1 MADRRPAAAAGSRG
15 AAAPKKYGDRRY
27 RGKHPREGAA
37 AAAASVPDDE
47 TYEEEWAD
55 EWAGEDWAE
64 DDDEESEIPP
74 SSAEFRRTRGDR
86 KKWRGGP
93 CPAPPPL
100 EARFQN
106 IYKQPRYYQKWV
118 RKVHMWKARA
128 RHYKPMAELA
138 LDLSDVITGEGAE
151 MIESLEWTRLYSQ
164 DGIDLVINSLAVFDE
179 QQILQVGDLM
189 EEYEEVE
196 RLPGELLAAY
206 VAHFKD
212 LEMRLKRAELPAQQG
227 QFRAFKL
234 LRSSCLSPEVR
245 RNLLLATGNE
255 YDFDRLVQAMSYD
268 GWHVRDSV
276 RRPLLNAGRLV
287 EIPTKEAAK
296 DEIDSHRAD
305 ILPEDEAEENEDED
319 DPDQAEV
326 NEACAEE
333 VDSIQVMQEVADALT
348 VTSDKLK
355 KLTLG
360 RGWTGSA
367 ARQAA
372 ADIVSTATE
381 RHCDAAGRH
390 VFFRK
395 HSWNIYGR
403 PIRRFKSTGGISEA
417 RVSPDV
423 FEDRLQV
430 THLSPDELQQ
440 RVAAF
445 KSRVAT
451 SDKGLDTLRERAH
464 FTKINLY
471 DVPLKIAP
479 NGHLLLRVDSWLKD
493 VGFPREPE
501 AWKFTPSDVI
511 IPEPQWIPEEARSSR
526 RTVQLTRQNLAINA
540 WTNLMQLIMNHLS
553 HIIGRSREQF
563 RQNMEMSNRMMGA
576 IAQMGH
582 EMGYLTPMA
591 DSVKAIAR
599 GAAQVPESVLP
610 PPPAPEDQAQNYS
623 QLCEKRDVCA
633 HPATR
638 RYYAK
643 GYWLICDQCGR
654 RWKSVNGKWI
664 VMVKRGAWKR
674 LLGIAK
680 KTTAACE
687 TLINVSQDA
696 DRRAAD
702 LRDAEWCCSDVAF
715 MDIPVPE
722 LPDHRYL
729 DNECQACGTDLIEG
743 CAGTARPTRLASRF
757 ELRASPSAD
766 IEDGWDLST
775 TRGAQRW
782 KDQILKDKPLYV
794 IVGFPCTLWCSYN
807 VNVNYV
813 DHPELL
819 ERLRARD
826 RRLIDLIKWTIK
838 YQVKHGRFFLFENP
852 PTSAIWKDLQFAPLL
867 PLGETVIG
875 HGCQYGKTGK
885 TGLPIRKAYRWF
897 SNSPPVLAALSRRCP
912 GLRPES
918 GGHLHDPIENS
929 KWTKASGEYTDEMAH
944 AMLYAIQQVAAQRNP
959 SRFADMPVAAT
970 EWEVAY
976 NHAGPIEVLFASPEK
991 DPTRWE
997 AVMQGVRQIVGGSAS
1012 RGGNKAMHYLSKS
1025 SALWRQ
1031 ISQLVPWDLTMIQLA
1046 KAAKQ
1051 RRFPINK
1058 EPWSHRGHCYVD
1070 EKGHYHIE
1078 AEDLVDVAFPT
1089 LALSPP
1095 ADLAVFSFGYA
1106 KQESLPQE
1114 PDTSQIEKRMP
1125 LPPDPNDPMLP
1136 NNSLPPDED
1145 DDLQDVPIARMP
1157 DASGGMAGIRFVGVT
1172 KEQCPREVRQ
1182 LVARMHCNLG
1192 HPVPSEFFQFLAQRG
1207 ASQATLL
1214 CARALRCPACLRR
1227 KRPQRQRES
1236 QIPRVGLFNDLVKGD
1251 LFYVMTHDG
1260 DVWEKFQTCW
1270 LTPFGIMQILVVDR
1284 DGAFEAVF
1292 MDNCHTLG
1300 IDVRY
1305 VPPGAHW
1312 QLGLAES
1319 GNYAWRRV
1327 FEKVIDVILPTMPEH
1342 VDLAIISTSHAVNQ
1356 SVRRAGRAAYA
1367 AAFGRVPTLPTE
1379 LLADTTSAEFW
1390 HNCTQDEMLAYGERC
1405 RIEALKA
1412 IADLEADEAL
1422 RTSILRQPVNRKE
1435 YDFLSGQRAAAWGE
1449 HGRKRRGKTPVAG
1462 YRPGIFCFWDSG
1474 TNGYGEGES
1483 AWLRIGHRTVQVA
1496 REHIRPAVGFEGW
1509 TPSEEDLKELKTA
1522 EQDLAKA
1529 RAVPGV
1535 EPRVEP
1541 KAKLQSPLRPFRGRH
1556 RLSLDQSEHESALRR
1571 KLPHIPGSPSP
1582 AAFVSNE
1589 SDEMEFITPDGW
1601 DGVEEPVLLRTRVF
1615 SSLAEVQEAYEAHL
1629 LPIENFENDPIDDS
1643 EPDDDWTNCL
1653 CMTYHELS
1661 DLRDGEMDVDCAT
1674 AQVGDTTDSNNLSR
1688 REQRQLDREIPWREI
1703 AEYPEDQFMEYECQN
1718 WDTWKS
1724 VRACSQEEAEQVRRD
1739 PHLRKRCIRSRVCYR
1754 DKNLG
1759 FPPLKAKARPV
1770 LLGFS
1775 DPDLEKL
1782 PRNAPVLTDAGK
1794 KLICQI
1800 AVSNDWRVGTGDAES
1815 AFLQGG
1821 AQSEREEAIYMIPPK
1836 DPIVQAAGVFTA
1848 PLYEVVGNLYG
1859 QSTAPYLWY
1868 KHVVTTFLALGS
1880 KLHSLDS
1887 ALFLF
1892 DFTPIEKAIKWRGW
1906 QWDNFVFLGEEYQR
1920 LRQGPYSGSLFVHQA
1935 AYTKAIAVTK
1945 VGVMSSTRSSSKL
1958 TRSEREDL
1966 ESAVGSLQ
1974 WLSGHTR
1981 PDLSAAVSLVQRTDP
1996 ELNDLRMAM
2005 KHVEYAHRTA
2015 QTGILIVRV
2024 DLSRACFVSFAD
2036 SSWANAPGLK
2046 TQIGTLIFLAD
2057 EVILTGPTSCTLL
2070 FHKSKRTPR
2079 VVRSTLAGEAIA
2091 QDLGVDYAS
2100 YLSKFLSEM
2109 LTGRP
2114 AGRHPPIFEV
2124 ITVTDCKSLC
2134 DALHQLTPS
2143 LSEKRTVID
2152 VISIRD
2158 EVKVKNVRWIPTTHM
2173 IADGMTKF
2181 LADPVLSLV
2190 ESIACEELTGRET
2203 AALPLRT
2210 ARANRV
2216 GRQGRQGHRR
2226 VVEMAP
2232 TAAEQRQPGRFAGW
2246 PPLAGPLRER
2256 TNSRVYVPLLLAAA
2270 GLLDQQ
2276 EAAGWSA
2283 HPLTHDWW
2291 QPTVEAL
2298 QQADAV
2304 PAETFA
2310 QGLEFAGASPGAIY
2324 AVIAAGG
2331 GARPGH
2337 VHLPPVARAL
2347 ADSAG
2352 YIDNLAQEQLL
2363 ERFTRFEA
2371 GDWAQLLTEAQPGPP
2386 RRPPERD
2393 ANGQSRAPEA
2403 RRGRAPDE
2411 NEELRSRC
2419 GRARELI
2426 RLGEV
2431 SAARQ
2436 ALTASAVAPGT
2447 QATLDELRDPARRLQ
2462 QPREQLSERAARAPP
2477 QGLAS
2482 LEPDRLLTN
2491 VRRSRR
2497 GAAPGP
2503 SGMTGEHL
2511 QTLLDDE
2518 HCCDLLHHAATLLA
2532 RAQIPGPVAEALRL
2546 GRLTALRKSNG
2557 RVRGIVTGD
2566 VFRRLVARTLAQQVG
2581 EEVEQATAPFQF
2593 ALSTRAGTECVAHL
2607 VQTLTQGDPAATVVS
2622 IDGIVWNR
2630 GGQEPLGIR
2639 ELGSAADRVWVGGAD
2654 TPPEAQGLVV
2664 LGAPIGHGAFV
2675 AQHLEAILEE
2685 HRRLLARI
2693 PHVGDLQSSWLLL
2706 SMCANPRANF
2716 FLRALAPEDTA
2727 AFAAAHDDN
2736 LANALADL
2744 LELPQEAVAEGTSA
2758 RQRCQLPLCMGGLG
2772 LRSASRTAPAAWWAS
2787 WADCAQML
2795 RERCPELTNQICAAL
2810 SELDR
2815 GPLPAAPGCLQQASR
2830 AKEHLS
2836 AHGFAA
2842 PNWHDLAQGARPPP
2856 THEREHGEWAHG
2868 WQFWAARVLENTARQ
2883 QLLNA
2888 STPPDRA
2895 LLRSQ
2900 SGPCA
2905 GRAFTALPTTGDF
2918 HIPPAEFRVL
2928 LLRRLRFDLPFA
2940 ASACRCRGRLDAR
2953 GDHRA
2958 ACPRAGVL
2966 KKRSIPLEKAAAR
2979 ICREAGGRVA
2989 ENQLLRD
2996 LNVDGVDPRDGR
3008 KIEVIA
3014 NCLPLWGG
3022 AQLAIDATL
3031 VSPVR
3036 TDGTAQPRAADE
3048 DGVQLEVARGRKE
3061 ATYPELIGSR
3071 RCRLVVLGLEVGG
3084 RWSEEALT
3092 FVRLLARTRAR
3103 SAPQRLRASARA
3115 AYLHRWTGL
3124 AAVAAQRAFAATLLE
3139 LPPHTLAV
3147 DGDEPH
3153 LADLLADARYTETP

>member
-1 MADRRPAAAAGSRG
+1 
-15 AAAPKKYGDRRY
+15 
-27 RGKHPREGAA
+27 
-37 AAAASVPDDE
+37 
-47 TYEEEWAD
+47 
-55 EWAGEDWAE
+55 
-64 DDDEESEIPP
+64 
-74 SSAEFRRTRGDR
+74 
-86 KKWRGGP
+86 
-93 CPAPPPL
+93 
-100 EARFQN
+100 
-106 IYKQPRYYQKWV
+106 
-118 RKVHMWKARA
+118 
-128 RHYKPMAELA
+128 MAELA

-212 LEMRLKRAELPAQQG
+212 LEMRLKRAERPAQQG

-255 YDFDRLVQAMSYD
+255 YDFDRLVQA
-268 GWHVRDSV
+268 
-276 RRPLLNAGRLV
+276 
-287 EIPTKEAAK
+287 
-296 DEIDSHRAD
+296 D
-305 ILPEDEAEENEDED
+305 IIPEDEAEENEDED

-326 NEACAEE
+326 NEAYAEE
-333 VDSIQVMQEVADALT
+333 VDSIQVMQEVAYALT

-360 RGWTGSA
+360 RGWTGRPAVPSA

-372 ADIVSTATE
+372 ADIVSTAAE

-403 PIRRFKSTGGISEA
+403 PIRRFKSTGGISEDKRDRA
-417 RVSPDV
+417 RAVHDASIDQDEPAD
-423 FEDRLQV
+423 EDDEEYAADAVEHEALV

-451 SDKGLDTLRERAH
+451 SDKGASHVRFQATPEVRQFSVDSRGAQAARSGTKSSHQVDVIWHVRTPLDVCFLEDSQGFYIVIDTGCQRNVVGYECLGKFLEHIAYLGLSFWEAEEQERFRFGVSRAVSKSVVYFPICLEHVVPLVCRASVLDVNPKLPFLGSLPMWKLLGLQLDTLGERAH
-464 FTKINLY
+464 FTKINLC

-511 IPEPQWIPEEARSSR
+511 IPEPQWIPE
-526 RTVQLTRQNLAINA
+526 NLAINA

-563 RQNMEMSNRMMGA
+563 RHNMEMSNRMMGA

-623 QLCEKRDVCA
+623 QLCEKRDVRA
-633 HPATR
+633 HSATR

-702 LRDAEWCCSDVAF
+702 LRDAEWCCSDAAF

-826 RRLIDLIKWTIK
+826 RRLIDLIKWTIM

-918 GGHLHDPIENS
+918 GGHLHDQIENS

-997 AVMQGVRQIVGGSAS
+997 AVMQGVRQIVGGSAN

-1025 SALWRQ
+1025 STLWRQ

-1046 KAAKQ
+1046 KSAKQ

-1260 DVWEKFQTCW
+1260 ATHALLGLVDKATRLHVVCRIVSREPGDVWEKFQTCW

-1356 SVRRAGRAAYA
+1356 SVRRAGRTAYA

-1541 KAKLQSPLRPFRGRH
+1541 KAKLQSPLRPFR
-1556 RLSLDQSEHESALRR
+1556 
-1571 KLPHIPGSPSP
+1571 

-1601 DGVEEPVLLRTRVF
+1601 DGVEEPPGG
-1615 SSLAEVQEAYEAHL
+1615 VQEAYEAHL

-1653 CMTYHELS
+1653 YMTYHELS

-1887 ALFLF
+1887 ALFLWFFPNNELACAVGMHVDDALAAHHPKF

-2057 EVILTGPTSCTLL
+2057 EAILTGPTSCTLL

-2124 ITVTDCKSLC
+2124 ITVTDCKSLY

-2173 IADGMTKF
+2173 IADGMTKEDPKLRENLTKF

-2190 ESIACEELTGRET
+2190 ESIACEELTG
-2203 AALPLRT
+2203 
-2210 ARANRV
+2210 
-2216 GRQGRQGHRR
+2216 
-2226 VVEMAP
+2226 
-2232 TAAEQRQPGRFAGW
+2232 
-2246 PPLAGPLRER
+2246 
-2256 TNSRVYVPLLLAAA
+2256 
-2270 GLLDQQ
+2270 
-2276 EAAGWSA
+2276 
-2283 HPLTHDWW
+2283 
-2291 QPTVEAL
+2291 
-2298 QQADAV
+2298 
-2304 PAETFA
+2304 
-2310 QGLEFAGASPGAIY
+2310 
-2324 AVIAAGG
+2324 
-2331 GARPGH
+2331 
-2337 VHLPPVARAL
+2337 
-2347 ADSAG
+2347 
-2352 YIDNLAQEQLL
+2352 
-2363 ERFTRFEA
+2363 
-2371 GDWAQLLTEAQPGPP
+2371 GD
-2386 RRPPERD
+2386 
-2393 ANGQSRAPEA
+2393 GQ
-2403 RRGRAPDE
+2403 
-2411 NEELRSRC
+2411 
-2419 GRARELI
+2419 
-2426 RLGEV
+2426 
-2431 SAARQ
+2431 
-2436 ALTASAVAPGT
+2436 
-2447 QATLDELRDPARRLQ
+2447 
-2462 QPREQLSERAARAPP
+2462 
-2477 QGLAS
+2477 
-2482 LEPDRLLTN
+2482 
-2491 VRRSRR
+2491 
-2497 GAAPGP
+2497 
-2503 SGMTGEHL
+2503 
-2511 QTLLDDE
+2511 
-2518 HCCDLLHHAATLLA
+2518 
-2532 RAQIPGPVAEALRL
+2532 
-2546 GRLTALRKSNG
+2546 
-2557 RVRGIVTGD
+2557 
-2566 VFRRLVARTLAQQVG
+2566 
-2581 EEVEQATAPFQF
+2581 
-2593 ALSTRAGTECVAHL
+2593 
-2607 VQTLTQGDPAATVVS
+2607 VQ
-2622 IDGIVWNR
+2622 
-2630 GGQEPLGIR
+2630 
-2639 ELGSAADRVWVGGAD
+2639 
-2654 TPPEAQGLVV
+2654 
-2664 LGAPIGHGAFV
+2664 
-2675 AQHLEAILEE
+2675 
-2685 HRRLLARI
+2685 
-2693 PHVGDLQSSWLLL
+2693 
-2706 SMCANPRANF
+2706 
-2716 FLRALAPEDTA
+2716 
-2727 AFAAAHDDN
+2727 
-2736 LANALADL
+2736 
-2744 LELPQEAVAEGTSA
+2744 
-2758 RQRCQLPLCMGGLG
+2758 
-2772 LRSASRTAPAAWWAS
+2772 
-2787 WADCAQML
+2787 
-2795 RERCPELTNQICAAL
+2795 
-2810 SELDR
+2810 
-2815 GPLPAAPGCLQQASR
+2815 
-2830 AKEHLS
+2830 
-2836 AHGFAA
+2836 
-2842 PNWHDLAQGARPPP
+2842 
-2856 THEREHGEWAHG
+2856 
-2868 WQFWAARVLENTARQ
+2868 
-2883 QLLNA
+2883 
-2888 STPPDRA
+2888 
-2895 LLRSQ
+2895 
-2900 SGPCA
+2900 
-2905 GRAFTALPTTGDF
+2905 
-2918 HIPPAEFRVL
+2918 
-2928 LLRRLRFDLPFA
+2928 
-2940 ASACRCRGRLDAR
+2940 
-2953 GDHRA
+2953 
-2958 ACPRAGVL
+2958 
-2966 KKRSIPLEKAAAR
+2966 KK
-2979 ICREAGGRVA
+2979 
-2989 ENQLLRD
+2989 
-2996 LNVDGVDPRDGR
+2996 
-3008 KIEVIA
+3008 
-3014 NCLPLWGG
+3014 
-3022 AQLAIDATL
+3022 
-3031 VSPVR
+3031 
-3036 TDGTAQPRAADE
+3036 
-3048 DGVQLEVARGRKE
+3048 
-3061 ATYPELIGSR
+3061 
-3071 RCRLVVLGLEVGG
+3071 
-3084 RWSEEALT
+3084 
-3092 FVRLLARTRAR
+3092 
-3103 SAPQRLRASARA
+3103 
-3115 AYLHRWTGL
+3115 
-3124 AAVAAQRAFAATLLE
+3124 
-3139 LPPHTLAV
+3139 
-3147 DGDEPH
+3147 
-3153 LADLLADARYTETP
+3153 

>member
-15 AAAPKKYGDRRY
+15 AAAPKKCGDRRC
-27 RGKHPREGAA
+27 RGKHPRDGAA
-37 AAAASVPDDE
+37 AAATPDDE

-74 SSAEFRRTRGDR
+74 NSAEFRRTRGDR
-86 KKWRGGP
+86 KKWRGGR

-106 IYKQPRYYQKWV
+106 ICKQPRYYQKWV

-128 RHYKPMAELA
+128 RRCKPMAELA

-151 MIESLEWTRLYSQ
+151 MIESLEWARLYSQ

-189 EEYEEVE
+189 EEHEEVE

-268 GWHVRDSV
+268 GWHASDSV

-287 EIPTKEAAK
+287 EITTKEAAK
-296 DEIDSHRAD
+296 DEIDSHR
-305 ILPEDEAEENEDED
+305 
-319 DPDQAEV
+319 
-326 NEACAEE
+326 E

-367 ARQAA
+367 ARQVA

-395 HSWNIYGR
+395 HSWNVYGR
-403 PIRRFKSTGGISEA
+403 SIRRFKSTGGISEA

-423 FEDRLQV
+423 IEALV

-445 KSRVAT
+445 ESRVAT
-451 SDKGLDTLRERAH
+451 SDKGASHVRFQAAPEVRQFSVDSRGAQAARSGTKSSHQVDVIWHVRTPLDVCFLEDSQGFYIVIDTGCQRNVVGYECLGKFLEHIAYLGLSFWEAEEQERFRFGVSRAVSKSVVYFPICIEHVVPLVCRTSVLDVNPKLPFLGSLPMWKLLGLQLDTLGERAH
-464 FTKINLY
+464 FTKINLC

-553 HIIGRSREQF
+553 HIIGRSREQL
-563 RQNMEMSNRMMGA
+563 RQNMEMSNRMMGT

-633 HPATR
+633 HPTTR

-664 VMVKRGAWKR
+664 VDDKEDPLPSPASGTEMVKRGAWKR
-674 LLGIAK
+674 LLGTAK

-722 LPDHRYL
+722 LPDHLYL

-782 KDQILKDKPLYV
+782 KDQIQKDKPLYV

-918 GGHLHDPIENS
+918 GGHLHDQIENS

-944 AMLYAIQQVAAQRNP
+944 AMLHAIQQVAAQRNP

-1025 SALWRQ
+1025 STLWRQ

-1046 KAAKQ
+1046 KTARQ

-1095 ADLAVFSFGYA
+1095 ADLAVFFFGYA

-1114 PDTSQIEKRMP
+1114 PDTSHIEKRMP

-1182 LVARMHCNLG
+1182 LVARMRCNLG

-1207 ASQATLL
+1207 ASQAALL

-1251 LFYVMTHDG
+1251 LFYVMTHDGTTHALLGLVDKATRLHVVCRIASREPG

-1356 SVRRAGRAAYA
+1356 SVRRAGRTAYA

-1435 YDFLSGQRAAAWGE
+1435 YDFLSGQRVAAWGE

-1535 EPRVEP
+1535 EPSVEP
-1541 KAKLQSPLRPFRGRH
+1541 KAKLQSPLRPFRGQH

-1571 KLPHIPGSPSP
+1571 PRRGKLPNIPGSPSP

-1589 SDEMEFITPDGW
+1589 SGEMEFITPDGW

-1629 LPIENFENDPIDDS
+1629 LPIENFENDLIDDS

-1653 CMTYHELS
+1653 YMTSHELS

-1703 AEYPEDQFMEYECQN
+1703 AEYPEDQFMEYVKALRKECQN

-1739 PHLRKRCIRSRVCYR
+1739 PHRRKRCIRSRVCYR

-1782 PRNAPVLTDAGK
+1782 PRNAPVLTDASK

-1887 ALFLF
+1887 ALFLWFFPNNELACAVGMHVGDALAAHHPKF

-2005 KHVEYAHRTA
+2005 KRVEYAHRTA

-2046 TQIGTLIFLAD
+2046 TQIGALIFLAD

-2124 ITVTDCKSLC
+2124 ITVTDCKSLY

-2143 LSEKRTVID
+2143 LSEKRIVID

-2173 IADGMTKF
+2173 IADGMTKEDPKLRENLTEF

-2190 ESIACEELTGRET
+2190 ESIACEELT
-2203 AALPLRT
+2203 
-2210 ARANRV
+2210 V
-2216 GRQGRQGHRR
+2216 
-2226 VVEMAP
+2226 
-2232 TAAEQRQPGRFAGW
+2232 
-2246 PPLAGPLRER
+2246 
-2256 TNSRVYVPLLLAAA
+2256 
-2270 GLLDQQ
+2270 
-2276 EAAGWSA
+2276 
-2283 HPLTHDWW
+2283 
-2291 QPTVEAL
+2291 
-2298 QQADAV
+2298 
-2304 PAETFA
+2304 
-2310 QGLEFAGASPGAIY
+2310 
-2324 AVIAAGG
+2324 
-2331 GARPGH
+2331 
-2337 VHLPPVARAL
+2337 
-2347 ADSAG
+2347 
-2352 YIDNLAQEQLL
+2352 
-2363 ERFTRFEA
+2363 
-2371 GDWAQLLTEAQPGPP
+2371 
-2386 RRPPERD
+2386 
-2393 ANGQSRAPEA
+2393 
-2403 RRGRAPDE
+2403 
-2411 NEELRSRC
+2411 
-2419 GRARELI
+2419 
-2426 RLGEV
+2426 
-2431 SAARQ
+2431 
-2436 ALTASAVAPGT
+2436 
-2447 QATLDELRDPARRLQ
+2447 
-2462 QPREQLSERAARAPP
+2462 
-2477 QGLAS
+2477 
-2482 LEPDRLLTN
+2482 
-2491 VRRSRR
+2491 
-2497 GAAPGP
+2497 
-2503 SGMTGEHL
+2503 
-2511 QTLLDDE
+2511 
-2518 HCCDLLHHAATLLA
+2518 
-2532 RAQIPGPVAEALRL
+2532 
-2546 GRLTALRKSNG
+2546 
-2557 RVRGIVTGD
+2557 
-2566 VFRRLVARTLAQQVG
+2566 
-2581 EEVEQATAPFQF
+2581 
-2593 ALSTRAGTECVAHL
+2593 
-2607 VQTLTQGDPAATVVS
+2607 
-2622 IDGIVWNR
+2622 
-2630 GGQEPLGIR
+2630 
-2639 ELGSAADRVWVGGAD
+2639 
-2654 TPPEAQGLVV
+2654 
-2664 LGAPIGHGAFV
+2664 
-2675 AQHLEAILEE
+2675 
-2685 HRRLLARI
+2685 
-2693 PHVGDLQSSWLLL
+2693 
-2706 SMCANPRANF
+2706 
-2716 FLRALAPEDTA
+2716 
-2727 AFAAAHDDN
+2727 
-2736 LANALADL
+2736 
-2744 LELPQEAVAEGTSA
+2744 
-2758 RQRCQLPLCMGGLG
+2758 
-2772 LRSASRTAPAAWWAS
+2772 
-2787 WADCAQML
+2787 
-2795 RERCPELTNQICAAL
+2795 
-2810 SELDR
+2810 
-2815 GPLPAAPGCLQQASR
+2815 
-2830 AKEHLS
+2830 
-2836 AHGFAA
+2836 
-2842 PNWHDLAQGARPPP
+2842 
-2856 THEREHGEWAHG
+2856 
-2868 WQFWAARVLENTARQ
+2868 
-2883 QLLNA
+2883 
-2888 STPPDRA
+2888 
-2895 LLRSQ
+2895 
-2900 SGPCA
+2900 
-2905 GRAFTALPTTGDF
+2905 
-2918 HIPPAEFRVL
+2918 
-2928 LLRRLRFDLPFA
+2928 
-2940 ASACRCRGRLDAR
+2940 
-2953 GDHRA
+2953 
-2958 ACPRAGVL
+2958 
-2966 KKRSIPLEKAAAR
+2966 
-2979 ICREAGGRVA
+2979 
-2989 ENQLLRD
+2989 
-2996 LNVDGVDPRDGR
+2996 
-3008 KIEVIA
+3008 
-3014 NCLPLWGG
+3014 
-3022 AQLAIDATL
+3022 
-3031 VSPVR
+3031 
-3036 TDGTAQPRAADE
+3036 
-3048 DGVQLEVARGRKE
+3048 
-3061 ATYPELIGSR
+3061 
-3071 RCRLVVLGLEVGG
+3071 
-3084 RWSEEALT
+3084 
-3092 FVRLLARTRAR
+3092 
-3103 SAPQRLRASARA
+3103 
-3115 AYLHRWTGL
+3115 
-3124 AAVAAQRAFAATLLE
+3124 
-3139 LPPHTLAV
+3139 
-3147 DGDEPH
+3147 
-3153 LADLLADARYTETP
+3153 

>member
-1 MADRRPAAAAGSRG
+1 
-15 AAAPKKYGDRRY
+15 
-27 RGKHPREGAA
+27 
-37 AAAASVPDDE
+37 
-47 TYEEEWAD
+47 
-55 EWAGEDWAE
+55 
-64 DDDEESEIPP
+64 
-74 SSAEFRRTRGDR
+74 
-86 KKWRGGP
+86 
-93 CPAPPPL
+93 
-100 EARFQN
+100 
-106 IYKQPRYYQKWV
+106 
-118 RKVHMWKARA
+118 
-128 RHYKPMAELA
+128 
-138 LDLSDVITGEGAE
+138 
-151 MIESLEWTRLYSQ
+151 
-164 DGIDLVINSLAVFDE
+164 
-179 QQILQVGDLM
+179 
-189 EEYEEVE
+189 
-196 RLPGELLAAY
+196 
-206 VAHFKD
+206 
-212 LEMRLKRAELPAQQG
+212 
-227 QFRAFKL
+227 
-234 LRSSCLSPEVR
+234 
-245 RNLLLATGNE
+245 
-255 YDFDRLVQAMSYD
+255 
-268 GWHVRDSV
+268 
-276 RRPLLNAGRLV
+276 
-287 EIPTKEAAK
+287 
-296 DEIDSHRAD
+296 
-305 ILPEDEAEENEDED
+305 
-319 DPDQAEV
+319 
-326 NEACAEE
+326 
-333 VDSIQVMQEVADALT
+333 
-348 VTSDKLK
+348 
-355 KLTLG
+355 
-360 RGWTGSA
+360 
-367 ARQAA
+367 
-372 ADIVSTATE
+372 
-381 RHCDAAGRH
+381 
-390 VFFRK
+390 
-395 HSWNIYGR
+395 
-403 PIRRFKSTGGISEA
+403 
-417 RVSPDV
+417 
-423 FEDRLQV
+423 
-430 THLSPDELQQ
+430 
-440 RVAAF
+440 
-445 KSRVAT
+445 
-451 SDKGLDTLRERAH
+451 
-464 FTKINLY
+464 
-471 DVPLKIAP
+471 
-479 NGHLLLRVDSWLKD
+479 
-493 VGFPREPE
+493 
-501 AWKFTPSDVI
+501 
-511 IPEPQWIPEEARSSR
+511 
-526 RTVQLTRQNLAINA
+526 
-540 WTNLMQLIMNHLS
+540 
-553 HIIGRSREQF
+553 
-563 RQNMEMSNRMMGA
+563 
-576 IAQMGH
+576 
-582 EMGYLTPMA
+582 
-591 DSVKAIAR
+591 
-599 GAAQVPESVLP
+599 
-610 PPPAPEDQAQNYS
+610 
-623 QLCEKRDVCA
+623 
-633 HPATR
+633 
-638 RYYAK
+638 
-643 GYWLICDQCGR
+643 
-654 RWKSVNGKWI
+654 
-664 VMVKRGAWKR
+664 MVKRGAWKR

-729 DNECQACGTDLIEG
+729 DSECQACGTDLIEG

-782 KDQILKDKPLYV
+782 KDQIQKDKPLYV

-918 GGHLHDPIENS
+918 GGHLRDQIENS

-997 AVMQGVRQIVGGSAS
+997 AVMQGVRQIVGGSAN

-1025 SALWRQ
+1025 STLWRQ

-1046 KAAKQ
+1046 KSAKQ

-1095 ADLAVFSFGYA
+1095 ADLAVFFFGYA

-1251 LFYVMTHDG
+1251 SFYVMTHDG

-1356 SVRRAGRAAYA
+1356 SVRRAGRTAYA

-1435 YDFLSGQRAAAWGE
+1435 YDFLSGQRVAAWGE

-1496 REHIRPAVGFEGW
+1496 REHMRPAVGFEGW

-1556 RLSLDQSEHESALRR
+1556 RLSSDQSEHESALRR

-1653 CMTYHELS
+1653 YMTYHELS

-1703 AEYPEDQFMEYECQN
+1703 AEYPEDQFMEYVKALRKECQN

-1848 PLYEVVGNLYG
+1848 PLYEVVGNLHG

-1887 ALFLF
+1887 ALFLWFFPNNELACAVGMHVDDALAAHHPKF

-1935 AYTKAIAVTK
+1935 AYTMAIAVTK

-2124 ITVTDCKSLC
+2124 ITVTDCKSLY

-2173 IADGMTKF
+2173 IADGMTKEDPKLRENLTKF

-2190 ESIACEELTGRET
+2190 ESIACEELTGPE
-2203 AALPLRT
+2203 P
-2210 ARANRV
+2210 
-2216 GRQGRQGHRR
+2216 
-2226 VVEMAP
+2226 
-2232 TAAEQRQPGRFAGW
+2232 
-2246 PPLAGPLRER
+2246 
-2256 TNSRVYVPLLLAAA
+2256 
-2270 GLLDQQ
+2270 
-2276 EAAGWSA
+2276 
-2283 HPLTHDWW
+2283 
-2291 QPTVEAL
+2291 
-2298 QQADAV
+2298 
-2304 PAETFA
+2304 
-2310 QGLEFAGASPGAIY
+2310 
-2324 AVIAAGG
+2324 
-2331 GARPGH
+2331 GARPE
-2337 VHLPPVARAL
+2337 AL
-2347 ADSAG
+2347 DAAS
-2352 YIDNLAQEQLL
+2352 
-2363 ERFTRFEA
+2363 F
-2371 GDWAQLLTEAQPGPP
+2371 GPP
-2386 RRPPERD
+2386 RRVSSALVAAACREGGARWRGATLYLRTDGAPPGAAAADRAATARLGGSLAAACED
-2393 ANGQSRAPEA
+2393 AASAAALVGAPAAATGRGRVLALRAPPDEAAAEGPPLRGAGRLRPA
-2403 RRGRAPDE
+2403 RRG
-2411 NEELRSRC
+2411 
-2419 GRARELI
+2419 
-2426 RLGEV
+2426 
-2431 SAARQ
+2431 ARQ
-2436 ALTASAVAPGT
+2436 GGQVQRAGPLLR
-2447 QATLDELRDPARRLQ
+2447 QAGP
-2462 QPREQLSERAARAPP
+2462 
-2477 QGLAS
+2477 
-2482 LEPDRLLTN
+2482 
-2491 VRRSRR
+2491 R
-2497 GAAPGP
+2497 GAGA
-2503 SGMTGEHL
+2503 
-2511 QTLLDDE
+2511 D
-2518 HCCDLLHHAATLLA
+2518 
-2532 RAQIPGPVAEALRL
+2532 
-2546 GRLTALRKSNG
+2546 
-2557 RVRGIVTGD
+2557 
-2566 VFRRLVARTLAQQVG
+2566 
-2581 EEVEQATAPFQF
+2581 
-2593 ALSTRAGTECVAHL
+2593 RAG
-2607 VQTLTQGDPAATVVS
+2607 
-2622 IDGIVWNR
+2622 R
-2630 GGQEPLGIR
+2630 
-2639 ELGSAADRVWVGGAD
+2639 
-2654 TPPEAQGLVV
+2654 
-2664 LGAPIGHGAFV
+2664 
-2675 AQHLEAILEE
+2675 
-2685 HRRLLARI
+2685 
-2693 PHVGDLQSSWLLL
+2693 
-2706 SMCANPRANF
+2706 
-2716 FLRALAPEDTA
+2716 
-2727 AFAAAHDDN
+2727 
-2736 LANALADL
+2736 
-2744 LELPQEAVAEGTSA
+2744 
-2758 RQRCQLPLCMGGLG
+2758 
-2772 LRSASRTAPAAWWAS
+2772 
-2787 WADCAQML
+2787 
-2795 RERCPELTNQICAAL
+2795 
-2810 SELDR
+2810 
-2815 GPLPAAPGCLQQASR
+2815 
-2830 AKEHLS
+2830 
-2836 AHGFAA
+2836 
-2842 PNWHDLAQGARPPP
+2842 
-2856 THEREHGEWAHG
+2856 
-2868 WQFWAARVLENTARQ
+2868 
-2883 QLLNA
+2883 
-2888 STPPDRA
+2888 
-2895 LLRSQ
+2895 
-2900 SGPCA
+2900 
-2905 GRAFTALPTTGDF
+2905 
-2918 HIPPAEFRVL
+2918 
-2928 LLRRLRFDLPFA
+2928 
-2940 ASACRCRGRLDAR
+2940 
-2953 GDHRA
+2953 
-2958 ACPRAGVL
+2958 
-2966 KKRSIPLEKAAAR
+2966 
-2979 ICREAGGRVA
+2979 
-2989 ENQLLRD
+2989 
-2996 LNVDGVDPRDGR
+2996 
-3008 KIEVIA
+3008 
-3014 NCLPLWGG
+3014 
-3022 AQLAIDATL
+3022 
-3031 VSPVR
+3031 
-3036 TDGTAQPRAADE
+3036 
-3048 DGVQLEVARGRKE
+3048 VARGRRQRSAAGLRGRRPRAAAAAGRRRGGGGAAAAGAAGAGAARYTRAAGGVRPA
-3061 ATYPELIGSR
+3061 ATGRGR
-3071 RCRLVVLGLEVGG
+3071 RAALRAAARPVRRRGG
-3084 RWSEEALT
+3084 RARRRARPAGGARAAPGGVAAGLRGPGARGGSGRRPRP
-3092 FVRLLARTRAR
+3092 RLLDAASGRERR
-3103 SAPQRLRASARA
+3103 PSARA
-3115 AYLHRWTGL
+3115 RGREATGAGPARAVAGGQRL
-3124 AAVAAQRAFAATLLE
+3124 AAGAGGADWALPDPVRPGGRRRGGLPAAELREGARQRRRRRSAAAEPLRAPARRGGPLGPRGAAAPGAAARGE
-3139 LPPHTLAV
+3139 RGAV
-3147 DGDEPH
+3147 R
-3153 LADLLADARYTETP
+3153 AARGRGVGGQRSRGRSWSSKTR

>member
-1 MADRRPAAAAGSRG
+1 M
-15 AAAPKKYGDRRY
+15 
-27 RGKHPREGAA
+27 
-37 AAAASVPDDE
+37 PDDE

-227 QFRAFKL
+227 
-234 LRSSCLSPEVR
+234 
-245 RNLLLATGNE
+245 
-255 YDFDRLVQAMSYD
+255 
-268 GWHVRDSV
+268 
-276 RRPLLNAGRLV
+276 RLV
-287 EIPTKEAAK
+287 EITTKEAAK
-296 DEIDSHRAD
+296 DEIDSHR
-305 ILPEDEAEENEDED
+305 
-319 DPDQAEV
+319 
-326 NEACAEE
+326 E

-372 ADIVSTATE
+372 ADIASTATE

-451 SDKGLDTLRERAH
+451 GDKGASHVRFQAAPEVRQFSVDSRGAQAARSGTKSSHQVDVIWHVRTPLDVCFLEDSQGFYIVIDTGCQRNVVGYECLGKFLEHIAYLGLSFWEAEEQERFRFGVSRAVSKSVVYFPICLEHVVPLVCRTSVLDVNPKLPFLGSLPMWKLLGLQLDTLGERAH
-464 FTKINLY
+464 FTKINLC

-563 RQNMEMSNRMMGA
+563 RQNMEMSNRMMGT

-633 HPATR
+633 HPTTR

-782 KDQILKDKPLYV
+782 KDQIQKDKPLYV

-875 HGCQYGKTGK
+875 HGCQYGKTGE

-897 SNSPPVLAALSRRCP
+897 SNSPPALAALSRRCP

-918 GGHLHDPIENS
+918 GGHLHDQIENS

-944 AMLYAIQQVAAQRNP
+944 AMLHAIQQVAAQRNP

-1025 SALWRQ
+1025 STLWRQ

-1046 KAAKQ
+1046 KTAKQ

-1095 ADLAVFSFGYA
+1095 ADLAVFFFGYA

-1260 DVWEKFQTCW
+1260 TTHALLGLVDKATRLHVVCRIASREPGDVWEKFQTCW

-1300 IDVRY
+1300 IDVRC

-1356 SVRRAGRAAYA
+1356 SVRRAGRTAYA

-1422 RTSILRQPVNRKE
+1422 RTSIFRQPVNRKE
-1435 YDFLSGQRAAAWGE
+1435 YDFLSGQRVAAWGE

-1529 RAVPGV
+1529 GQGDASNITIEGPPEQQPEPEDPQARVLPGPLPAAPLEPILEEPAQASLGDNATKENFRSASADDAPEAAPNAELPQLADASESPTPTGQSGTRRRAQRRAEGEAPEPAAPFPWPAPPQFGPVRARERSATPTPRRSAPHTRESSAARPPSSGSAPSTVIAPPPEKKSRPG
-1535 EPRVEP
+1535 
-1541 KAKLQSPLRPFRGRH
+1541 
-1556 RLSLDQSEHESALRR
+1556 

-1653 CMTYHELS
+1653 YMTSHELS

-1703 AEYPEDQFMEYECQN
+1703 AEYPEDQFMEYVKALRKECQN

-1739 PHLRKRCIRSRVCYR
+1739 PHRRKRCIRSRVCYR

-1887 ALFLF
+1887 ALFLWFFPNNELACAVGMHVDDALAAHHPKF

-1945 VGVMSSTRSSSKL
+1945 VGFMASTRSSSKL

-2114 AGRHPPIFEV
+2114 AGRRPPIFEV
-2124 ITVTDCKSLC
+2124 ITATDCKSLY

-2173 IADGMTKF
+2173 IADGMTKEDPKLRENLTMF

-2190 ESIACEELTGRET
+2190 ESIACEELTG
-2203 AALPLRT
+2203 
-2210 ARANRV
+2210 
-2216 GRQGRQGHRR
+2216 
-2226 VVEMAP
+2226 
-2232 TAAEQRQPGRFAGW
+2232 
-2246 PPLAGPLRER
+2246 
-2256 TNSRVYVPLLLAAA
+2256 
-2270 GLLDQQ
+2270 
-2276 EAAGWSA
+2276 
-2283 HPLTHDWW
+2283 
-2291 QPTVEAL
+2291 
-2298 QQADAV
+2298 
-2304 PAETFA
+2304 
-2310 QGLEFAGASPGAIY
+2310 
-2324 AVIAAGG
+2324 
-2331 GARPGH
+2331 
-2337 VHLPPVARAL
+2337 
-2347 ADSAG
+2347 
-2352 YIDNLAQEQLL
+2352 
-2363 ERFTRFEA
+2363 
-2371 GDWAQLLTEAQPGPP
+2371 GD
-2386 RRPPERD
+2386 
-2393 ANGQSRAPEA
+2393 GQ
-2403 RRGRAPDE
+2403 
-2411 NEELRSRC
+2411 
-2419 GRARELI
+2419 
-2426 RLGEV
+2426 
-2431 SAARQ
+2431 
-2436 ALTASAVAPGT
+2436 
-2447 QATLDELRDPARRLQ
+2447 
-2462 QPREQLSERAARAPP
+2462 
-2477 QGLAS
+2477 
-2482 LEPDRLLTN
+2482 
-2491 VRRSRR
+2491 
-2497 GAAPGP
+2497 
-2503 SGMTGEHL
+2503 
-2511 QTLLDDE
+2511 
-2518 HCCDLLHHAATLLA
+2518 
-2532 RAQIPGPVAEALRL
+2532 
-2546 GRLTALRKSNG
+2546 
-2557 RVRGIVTGD
+2557 
-2566 VFRRLVARTLAQQVG
+2566 
-2581 EEVEQATAPFQF
+2581 
-2593 ALSTRAGTECVAHL
+2593 
-2607 VQTLTQGDPAATVVS
+2607 VQ
-2622 IDGIVWNR
+2622 
-2630 GGQEPLGIR
+2630 
-2639 ELGSAADRVWVGGAD
+2639 
-2654 TPPEAQGLVV
+2654 
-2664 LGAPIGHGAFV
+2664 
-2675 AQHLEAILEE
+2675 
-2685 HRRLLARI
+2685 
-2693 PHVGDLQSSWLLL
+2693 
-2706 SMCANPRANF
+2706 
-2716 FLRALAPEDTA
+2716 
-2727 AFAAAHDDN
+2727 
-2736 LANALADL
+2736 
-2744 LELPQEAVAEGTSA
+2744 
-2758 RQRCQLPLCMGGLG
+2758 
-2772 LRSASRTAPAAWWAS
+2772 
-2787 WADCAQML
+2787 
-2795 RERCPELTNQICAAL
+2795 
-2810 SELDR
+2810 
-2815 GPLPAAPGCLQQASR
+2815 
-2830 AKEHLS
+2830 
-2836 AHGFAA
+2836 
-2842 PNWHDLAQGARPPP
+2842 
-2856 THEREHGEWAHG
+2856 
-2868 WQFWAARVLENTARQ
+2868 
-2883 QLLNA
+2883 
-2888 STPPDRA
+2888 
-2895 LLRSQ
+2895 
-2900 SGPCA
+2900 
-2905 GRAFTALPTTGDF
+2905 
-2918 HIPPAEFRVL
+2918 
-2928 LLRRLRFDLPFA
+2928 
-2940 ASACRCRGRLDAR
+2940 
-2953 GDHRA
+2953 
-2958 ACPRAGVL
+2958 
-2966 KKRSIPLEKAAAR
+2966 KK
-2979 ICREAGGRVA
+2979 
-2989 ENQLLRD
+2989 
-2996 LNVDGVDPRDGR
+2996 
-3008 KIEVIA
+3008 
-3014 NCLPLWGG
+3014 
-3022 AQLAIDATL
+3022 
-3031 VSPVR
+3031 
-3036 TDGTAQPRAADE
+3036 
-3048 DGVQLEVARGRKE
+3048 
-3061 ATYPELIGSR
+3061 
-3071 RCRLVVLGLEVGG
+3071 
-3084 RWSEEALT
+3084 
-3092 FVRLLARTRAR
+3092 
-3103 SAPQRLRASARA
+3103 
-3115 AYLHRWTGL
+3115 
-3124 AAVAAQRAFAATLLE
+3124 
-3139 LPPHTLAV
+3139 
-3147 DGDEPH
+3147 
-3153 LADLLADARYTETP
+3153 

>member
-1 MADRRPAAAAGSRG
+1 MTSRTMADRRPAAAAGSRG

-27 RGKHPREGAA
+27 RGKHPRDGAA
-37 AAAASVPDDE
+37 AAATPDDE

-100 EARFQN
+100 EARLQN

-151 MIESLEWTRLYSQ
+151 MIESLKWARLYSQ

-268 GWHVRDSV
+268 GWHASDSV

-287 EIPTKEAAK
+287 EITTKEAAK
-296 DEIDSHRAD
+296 DEIDSHG
-305 ILPEDEAEENEDED
+305 
-319 DPDQAEV
+319 
-326 NEACAEE
+326 E

-367 ARQAA
+367 ARQVA
-372 ADIVSTATE
+372 ADIVSAATE

-395 HSWNIYGR
+395 HSWSVYGR
-403 PIRRFKSTGGISEA
+403 SIRRFKSTGGISEA
-417 RVSPDV
+417 RVTPDV
-423 FEDRLQV
+423 IEALV
-430 THLSPDELQQ
+430 AHLSPDELQQ

-451 SDKGLDTLRERAH
+451 SDKGLDTLGERAH
-464 FTKINLY
+464 FTKINLC

-540 WTNLMQLIMNHLS
+540 WANLMQLIMNHLS

-563 RQNMEMSNRMMGA
+563 RQNMEMSNRMMGT
-576 IAQMGH
+576 IAQMGR

-633 HPATR
+633 HPTTR

-664 VMVKRGAWKR
+664 VDDKVFGELEPGSYADQGGAKVTLGAASPASGTEMVKRGAWKR

-722 LPDHRYL
+722 LPDHLYL
-729 DNECQACGTDLIEG
+729 DNECQACDTDLIEG

-782 KDQILKDKPLYV
+782 KDQIQKDKPLYV

-826 RRLIDLIKWTIK
+826 RRLIDLIKGAVK

-875 HGCQYGKTGK
+875 
-885 TGLPIRKAYRWF
+885 
-897 SNSPPVLAALSRRCP
+897 
-912 GLRPES
+912 LRPES
-918 GGHLHDPIENS
+918 GGHLHDQIENS
-929 KWTKASGEYTDEMAH
+929 KWAEASGEYTDEMAH
-944 AMLYAIQQVAAQRNP
+944 AMLHAIQQVAAQRNP

-1046 KAAKQ
+1046 KTAKQ

-1095 ADLAVFSFGYA
+1095 ADLAVFFFGYA

-1260 DVWEKFQTCW
+1260 TTHALLGLVDKATRLHVVCRIASREPGDVWEKFQTCW

-1356 SVRRAGRAAYA
+1356 SVRRAGRTAYA
-1367 AAFGRVPTLPTE
+1367 AAFGRAPALPTE

-1412 IADLEADEAL
+1412 IADLEADQAL

-1435 YDFLSGQRAAAWGE
+1435 CDFLSGQRVAAWGE

-1483 AWLRIGHRTVQVA
+1483 AWLRNGHRTVQVA
-1496 REHIRPAVGFEGW
+1496 REHMRPAVGFEGW

-1535 EPRVEP
+1535 EPSVEL
-1541 KAKLQSPLRPFRGRH
+1541 KAKLQSPLRPFRGQH

-1571 KLPHIPGSPSP
+1571 PRRGKLPNIPGSPSP

-1589 SDEMEFITPDGW
+1589 SGEMEFITPDGW

-1653 CMTYHELS
+1653 YMTSHELS

-1703 AEYPEDQFMEYECQN
+1703 AEYPEDQFMEYVKALRKECQN

-1739 PHLRKRCIRSRVCYR
+1739 PRRRKRCIRSRVCYR

-1880 KLHSLDS
+1880 KLHS
-1887 ALFLF
+1887 
-1892 DFTPIEKAIKWRGW
+1892 
-1906 QWDNFVFLGEEYQR
+1906 
-1920 LRQGPYSGSLFVHQA
+1920 PYSGSLFVHQA

-2005 KHVEYAHRTA
+2005 KRVEYAHRTA

-2046 TQIGTLIFLAD
+2046 TQIGALIFLAD

-2124 ITVTDCKSLC
+2124 ITATDCKSLY
-2134 DALHQLTPS
+2134 DALHQF
-2143 LSEKRTVID
+2143 
-2152 VISIRD
+2152 
-2158 EVKVKNVRWIPTTHM
+2158 KNVRWIPTTHM
-2173 IADGMTKF
+2173 IADGMTKEDPKLRENLTEF

-2190 ESIACEELTGRET
+2190 ESIACEELTG
-2203 AALPLRT
+2203 
-2210 ARANRV
+2210 
-2216 GRQGRQGHRR
+2216 
-2226 VVEMAP
+2226 
-2232 TAAEQRQPGRFAGW
+2232 
-2246 PPLAGPLRER
+2246 
-2256 TNSRVYVPLLLAAA
+2256 
-2270 GLLDQQ
+2270 
-2276 EAAGWSA
+2276 
-2283 HPLTHDWW
+2283 
-2291 QPTVEAL
+2291 
-2298 QQADAV
+2298 
-2304 PAETFA
+2304 
-2310 QGLEFAGASPGAIY
+2310 
-2324 AVIAAGG
+2324 
-2331 GARPGH
+2331 
-2337 VHLPPVARAL
+2337 
-2347 ADSAG
+2347 
-2352 YIDNLAQEQLL
+2352 
-2363 ERFTRFEA
+2363 
-2371 GDWAQLLTEAQPGPP
+2371 GD
-2386 RRPPERD
+2386 
-2393 ANGQSRAPEA
+2393 GQ
-2403 RRGRAPDE
+2403 
-2411 NEELRSRC
+2411 
-2419 GRARELI
+2419 
-2426 RLGEV
+2426 
-2431 SAARQ
+2431 
-2436 ALTASAVAPGT
+2436 
-2447 QATLDELRDPARRLQ
+2447 
-2462 QPREQLSERAARAPP
+2462 
-2477 QGLAS
+2477 
-2482 LEPDRLLTN
+2482 
-2491 VRRSRR
+2491 
-2497 GAAPGP
+2497 
-2503 SGMTGEHL
+2503 
-2511 QTLLDDE
+2511 
-2518 HCCDLLHHAATLLA
+2518 
-2532 RAQIPGPVAEALRL
+2532 
-2546 GRLTALRKSNG
+2546 
-2557 RVRGIVTGD
+2557 
-2566 VFRRLVARTLAQQVG
+2566 
-2581 EEVEQATAPFQF
+2581 
-2593 ALSTRAGTECVAHL
+2593 
-2607 VQTLTQGDPAATVVS
+2607 VQ
-2622 IDGIVWNR
+2622 
-2630 GGQEPLGIR
+2630 
-2639 ELGSAADRVWVGGAD
+2639 
-2654 TPPEAQGLVV
+2654 
-2664 LGAPIGHGAFV
+2664 
-2675 AQHLEAILEE
+2675 
-2685 HRRLLARI
+2685 
-2693 PHVGDLQSSWLLL
+2693 
-2706 SMCANPRANF
+2706 
-2716 FLRALAPEDTA
+2716 
-2727 AFAAAHDDN
+2727 
-2736 LANALADL
+2736 
-2744 LELPQEAVAEGTSA
+2744 
-2758 RQRCQLPLCMGGLG
+2758 
-2772 LRSASRTAPAAWWAS
+2772 
-2787 WADCAQML
+2787 
-2795 RERCPELTNQICAAL
+2795 
-2810 SELDR
+2810 
-2815 GPLPAAPGCLQQASR
+2815 
-2830 AKEHLS
+2830 
-2836 AHGFAA
+2836 
-2842 PNWHDLAQGARPPP
+2842 
-2856 THEREHGEWAHG
+2856 
-2868 WQFWAARVLENTARQ
+2868 
-2883 QLLNA
+2883 
-2888 STPPDRA
+2888 
-2895 LLRSQ
+2895 
-2900 SGPCA
+2900 
-2905 GRAFTALPTTGDF
+2905 
-2918 HIPPAEFRVL
+2918 
-2928 LLRRLRFDLPFA
+2928 
-2940 ASACRCRGRLDAR
+2940 
-2953 GDHRA
+2953 
-2958 ACPRAGVL
+2958 
-2966 KKRSIPLEKAAAR
+2966 KK
-2979 ICREAGGRVA
+2979 
-2989 ENQLLRD
+2989 
-2996 LNVDGVDPRDGR
+2996 
-3008 KIEVIA
+3008 
-3014 NCLPLWGG
+3014 
-3022 AQLAIDATL
+3022 
-3031 VSPVR
+3031 
-3036 TDGTAQPRAADE
+3036 
-3048 DGVQLEVARGRKE
+3048 
-3061 ATYPELIGSR
+3061 
-3071 RCRLVVLGLEVGG
+3071 
-3084 RWSEEALT
+3084 
-3092 FVRLLARTRAR
+3092 
-3103 SAPQRLRASARA
+3103 
-3115 AYLHRWTGL
+3115 
-3124 AAVAAQRAFAATLLE
+3124 
-3139 LPPHTLAV
+3139 
-3147 DGDEPH
+3147 
-3153 LADLLADARYTETP
+3153 

>member
-1 MADRRPAAAAGSRG
+1 ALEEMAAALREEVTTALREEIQG
-15 AAAPKKYGDRRY
+15 AEERSIAVTGALREEFCALRDLVKAEAQKPDAACSG
-27 RGKHPREGAA
+27 EGGTGEGTT
-37 AAAASVPDDE
+37 P
-47 TYEEEWAD
+47 TG
-55 EWAGEDWAE
+55 AGELARELVATEQQARSEAIVELQKEFAALQESLCHLKQDSHSGEGDEAAQRLAAE
-64 DDDEESEIPP
+64 LK
-74 SSAEFRRTRGDR
+74 AET
-86 KKWRGGP
+86 
-93 CPAPPPL
+93 

-255 YDFDRLVQAMSYD
+255 YDFDRLVQA
-268 GWHVRDSV
+268 
-276 RRPLLNAGRLV
+276 
-287 EIPTKEAAK
+287 
-296 DEIDSHRAD
+296 D
-305 ILPEDEAEENEDED
+305 IIPEDEAEENEDED

-326 NEACAEE
+326 NEAYAEE

-423 FEDRLQV
+423 FEALV

-451 SDKGLDTLRERAH
+451 SDKGLDTLGERAH
-464 FTKINLY
+464 FTKINLC

-563 RQNMEMSNRMMGA
+563 RQNMEMSDRMMGA

-610 PPPAPEDQAQNYS
+610 PPPAPENQAQNYS

-633 HPATR
+633 HPTTR

-664 VMVKRGAWKR
+664 VDDKEDPLPSPASGTEMVKRGAWKR

-782 KDQILKDKPLYV
+782 KDQIQKDKPLYV

-918 GGHLHDPIENS
+918 GGHLHDQIENS

-944 AMLYAIQQVAAQRNP
+944 AMLHAIQQVAAQRNP

-1025 SALWRQ
+1025 STLWRQ

-1046 KAAKQ
+1046 KTAKQ

-1095 ADLAVFSFGYA
+1095 ADLAVFFFGYA

-1125 LPPDPNDPMLP
+1125 LPPDPDDPMLP

-1251 LFYVMTHDG
+1251 LFYVMTHDGTTHALLGLVDKATRLHVVCRIASREPG

-1435 YDFLSGQRAAAWGE
+1435 YDFLSGQRVAAWGE

-1462 YRPGIFCFWDSG
+1462 YRSG
-1474 TNGYGEGES
+1474 TALCRPERYPASNPAS
-1483 AWLRIGHRTVQVA
+1483 SRRRSSRARCALSVA
-1496 REHIRPAVGFEGW
+1496 GTASVW
-1509 TPSEEDLKELKTA
+1509 TSQNTRALCDAHAEEISTSY
-1522 EQDLAKA
+1522 
-1529 RAVPGV
+1529 
-1535 EPRVEP
+1535 PRVVRSSTTIE
-1541 KAKLQSPLRPFRGRH
+1541 RFGTFDGYRTTTG
-1556 RLSLDQSEHESALRR
+1556 EE
-1571 KLPHIPGSPSP
+1571 IP
-1582 AAFVSNE
+1582 
-1589 SDEMEFITPDGW
+1589 T
-1601 DGVEEPVLLRTRVF
+1601 RTRVF

-1653 CMTYHELS
+1653 YMTSHELS

-1703 AEYPEDQFMEYECQN
+1703 AEYPEDQFMEYVKALRKECQN

-1739 PHLRKRCIRSRVCYR
+1739 PHRRKRCIRSRVCYR

-1880 KLHSLDS
+1880 KLHS
-1887 ALFLF
+1887 
-1892 DFTPIEKAIKWRGW
+1892 
-1906 QWDNFVFLGEEYQR
+1906 
-1920 LRQGPYSGSLFVHQA
+1920 PYSGSLFVHQA

-2024 DLSRACFVSFAD
+2024 DMSRACFVSFAD

-2124 ITVTDCKSLC
+2124 ITVTDCKSLY

-2173 IADGMTKF
+2173 IADGMTKEDPKLRENLTKF

-2190 ESIACEELTGRET
+2190 ESIACEELTG
-2203 AALPLRT
+2203 
-2210 ARANRV
+2210 
-2216 GRQGRQGHRR
+2216 
-2226 VVEMAP
+2226 
-2232 TAAEQRQPGRFAGW
+2232 
-2246 PPLAGPLRER
+2246 
-2256 TNSRVYVPLLLAAA
+2256 
-2270 GLLDQQ
+2270 
-2276 EAAGWSA
+2276 
-2283 HPLTHDWW
+2283 
-2291 QPTVEAL
+2291 
-2298 QQADAV
+2298 
-2304 PAETFA
+2304 
-2310 QGLEFAGASPGAIY
+2310 
-2324 AVIAAGG
+2324 
-2331 GARPGH
+2331 
-2337 VHLPPVARAL
+2337 
-2347 ADSAG
+2347 
-2352 YIDNLAQEQLL
+2352 
-2363 ERFTRFEA
+2363 
-2371 GDWAQLLTEAQPGPP
+2371 GD
-2386 RRPPERD
+2386 
-2393 ANGQSRAPEA
+2393 GQ
-2403 RRGRAPDE
+2403 
-2411 NEELRSRC
+2411 
-2419 GRARELI
+2419 
-2426 RLGEV
+2426 
-2431 SAARQ
+2431 
-2436 ALTASAVAPGT
+2436 
-2447 QATLDELRDPARRLQ
+2447 
-2462 QPREQLSERAARAPP
+2462 
-2477 QGLAS
+2477 
-2482 LEPDRLLTN
+2482 
-2491 VRRSRR
+2491 
-2497 GAAPGP
+2497 
-2503 SGMTGEHL
+2503 
-2511 QTLLDDE
+2511 
-2518 HCCDLLHHAATLLA
+2518 
-2532 RAQIPGPVAEALRL
+2532 
-2546 GRLTALRKSNG
+2546 
-2557 RVRGIVTGD
+2557 
-2566 VFRRLVARTLAQQVG
+2566 
-2581 EEVEQATAPFQF
+2581 
-2593 ALSTRAGTECVAHL
+2593 
-2607 VQTLTQGDPAATVVS
+2607 VQ
-2622 IDGIVWNR
+2622 
-2630 GGQEPLGIR
+2630 
-2639 ELGSAADRVWVGGAD
+2639 
-2654 TPPEAQGLVV
+2654 
-2664 LGAPIGHGAFV
+2664 
-2675 AQHLEAILEE
+2675 
-2685 HRRLLARI
+2685 
-2693 PHVGDLQSSWLLL
+2693 
-2706 SMCANPRANF
+2706 
-2716 FLRALAPEDTA
+2716 
-2727 AFAAAHDDN
+2727 
-2736 LANALADL
+2736 
-2744 LELPQEAVAEGTSA
+2744 
-2758 RQRCQLPLCMGGLG
+2758 
-2772 LRSASRTAPAAWWAS
+2772 
-2787 WADCAQML
+2787 
-2795 RERCPELTNQICAAL
+2795 
-2810 SELDR
+2810 
-2815 GPLPAAPGCLQQASR
+2815 
-2830 AKEHLS
+2830 
-2836 AHGFAA
+2836 
-2842 PNWHDLAQGARPPP
+2842 
-2856 THEREHGEWAHG
+2856 
-2868 WQFWAARVLENTARQ
+2868 
-2883 QLLNA
+2883 
-2888 STPPDRA
+2888 
-2895 LLRSQ
+2895 
-2900 SGPCA
+2900 
-2905 GRAFTALPTTGDF
+2905 
-2918 HIPPAEFRVL
+2918 
-2928 LLRRLRFDLPFA
+2928 
-2940 ASACRCRGRLDAR
+2940 
-2953 GDHRA
+2953 
-2958 ACPRAGVL
+2958 
-2966 KKRSIPLEKAAAR
+2966 KK
-2979 ICREAGGRVA
+2979 
-2989 ENQLLRD
+2989 
-2996 LNVDGVDPRDGR
+2996 
-3008 KIEVIA
+3008 
-3014 NCLPLWGG
+3014 
-3022 AQLAIDATL
+3022 
-3031 VSPVR
+3031 
-3036 TDGTAQPRAADE
+3036 
-3048 DGVQLEVARGRKE
+3048 
-3061 ATYPELIGSR
+3061 
-3071 RCRLVVLGLEVGG
+3071 
-3084 RWSEEALT
+3084 
-3092 FVRLLARTRAR
+3092 
-3103 SAPQRLRASARA
+3103 
-3115 AYLHRWTGL
+3115 
-3124 AAVAAQRAFAATLLE
+3124 
-3139 LPPHTLAV
+3139 
-3147 DGDEPH
+3147 
-3153 LADLLADARYTETP
+3153 

>member
-1 MADRRPAAAAGSRG
+1 MAAAVASPDVLRLGDGTEISLARVPGVDESTWGEVKDYLQGNPDVAKRLQAFSKDPEAMRGWLQTQAMSDHYQRKLGGADDEVQGRMRALEQDPELAPILEDIKKHGMEAVMKHYQDEELMLKFSKAMGGVPEELKPALKKIDETPLSLHEAAKMGDLKAFQEHLDKKRPLDTQDPRGITPLGYAVGGNRIAVVKLLLDSRANPFAVDSNGNSALHYAAGYGRKELVEYLLKTGGSVAQANAQGRKPLDVATQNRHDAVIQAVYEGHSGGIVDVLQSLLDKAQEQLDGARKTETADTHNFEMLKQSLEDSIKFGNKDLDDAKKGIAASGQAKATAEGDLAVTSKELETDIATKEDLHQNCRSKAQDFELETKSRAEELKALADAKKVLKESTSG
-15 AAAPKKYGDRRY
+15 ANDIAYGFNQ
-27 RGKHPREGAA
+27 GAA

-55 EWAGEDWAE
+55 EWAGEDWAK

-227 QFRAFKL
+227 
-234 LRSSCLSPEVR
+234 
-245 RNLLLATGNE
+245 
-255 YDFDRLVQAMSYD
+255 
-268 GWHVRDSV
+268 
-276 RRPLLNAGRLV
+276 RLV

-296 DEIDSHRAD
+296 DEIDSHR
-305 ILPEDEAEENEDED
+305 
-319 DPDQAEV
+319 
-326 NEACAEE
+326 E
-333 VDSIQVMQEVADALT
+333 VDSIQVMLEVADALT

-451 SDKGLDTLRERAH
+451 SDKG
-464 FTKINLY
+464 
-471 DVPLKIAP
+471 
-479 NGHLLLRVDSWLKD
+479 
-493 VGFPREPE
+493 
-501 AWKFTPSDVI
+501 
-511 IPEPQWIPEEARSSR
+511 EARSSR

-633 HPATR
+633 HPTTR

-918 GGHLHDPIENS
+918 GGHLHDQIENS

-1025 SALWRQ
+1025 STLWRQ

-1095 ADLAVFSFGYA
+1095 ADLAVFFFGYA

-1356 SVRRAGRAAYA
+1356 SVRRAGRTAYA

-1435 YDFLSGQRAAAWGE
+1435 YDFLSRQRVAAWGE

-1474 TNGYGEGES
+1474 TNGYGKGES

-1541 KAKLQSPLRPFRGRH
+1541 KAKLQSPLRPFR
-1556 RLSLDQSEHESALRR
+1556 
-1571 KLPHIPGSPSP
+1571 

-1653 CMTYHELS
+1653 YMTYHELS

-1703 AEYPEDQFMEYECQN
+1703 AEYPEDQFMEYVKALRKECQN

-1836 DPIVQAAGVFTA
+1836 DPIVQAAGVFAA

-1887 ALFLF
+1887 ALFLWFFPNNELACAVGMHVDDALAAHHPKF

-1974 WLSGHTR
+1974 WLSGHAR

-2124 ITVTDCKSLC
+2124 ITVTDCKSLY

-2173 IADGMTKF
+2173 IADGMTKEDPKLRENLTKF

-2190 ESIACEELTGRET
+2190 ESIACEELTG
-2203 AALPLRT
+2203 
-2210 ARANRV
+2210 
-2216 GRQGRQGHRR
+2216 
-2226 VVEMAP
+2226 
-2232 TAAEQRQPGRFAGW
+2232 
-2246 PPLAGPLRER
+2246 
-2256 TNSRVYVPLLLAAA
+2256 
-2270 GLLDQQ
+2270 
-2276 EAAGWSA
+2276 
-2283 HPLTHDWW
+2283 
-2291 QPTVEAL
+2291 
-2298 QQADAV
+2298 
-2304 PAETFA
+2304 
-2310 QGLEFAGASPGAIY
+2310 
-2324 AVIAAGG
+2324 
-2331 GARPGH
+2331 
-2337 VHLPPVARAL
+2337 
-2347 ADSAG
+2347 
-2352 YIDNLAQEQLL
+2352 
-2363 ERFTRFEA
+2363 
-2371 GDWAQLLTEAQPGPP
+2371 GD
-2386 RRPPERD
+2386 
-2393 ANGQSRAPEA
+2393 GQ
-2403 RRGRAPDE
+2403 
-2411 NEELRSRC
+2411 
-2419 GRARELI
+2419 
-2426 RLGEV
+2426 
-2431 SAARQ
+2431 
-2436 ALTASAVAPGT
+2436 
-2447 QATLDELRDPARRLQ
+2447 
-2462 QPREQLSERAARAPP
+2462 
-2477 QGLAS
+2477 
-2482 LEPDRLLTN
+2482 
-2491 VRRSRR
+2491 
-2497 GAAPGP
+2497 
-2503 SGMTGEHL
+2503 
-2511 QTLLDDE
+2511 
-2518 HCCDLLHHAATLLA
+2518 
-2532 RAQIPGPVAEALRL
+2532 
-2546 GRLTALRKSNG
+2546 
-2557 RVRGIVTGD
+2557 
-2566 VFRRLVARTLAQQVG
+2566 
-2581 EEVEQATAPFQF
+2581 
-2593 ALSTRAGTECVAHL
+2593 
-2607 VQTLTQGDPAATVVS
+2607 VQ
-2622 IDGIVWNR
+2622 
-2630 GGQEPLGIR
+2630 
-2639 ELGSAADRVWVGGAD
+2639 
-2654 TPPEAQGLVV
+2654 
-2664 LGAPIGHGAFV
+2664 
-2675 AQHLEAILEE
+2675 
-2685 HRRLLARI
+2685 
-2693 PHVGDLQSSWLLL
+2693 
-2706 SMCANPRANF
+2706 
-2716 FLRALAPEDTA
+2716 
-2727 AFAAAHDDN
+2727 
-2736 LANALADL
+2736 
-2744 LELPQEAVAEGTSA
+2744 
-2758 RQRCQLPLCMGGLG
+2758 
-2772 LRSASRTAPAAWWAS
+2772 
-2787 WADCAQML
+2787 
-2795 RERCPELTNQICAAL
+2795 
-2810 SELDR
+2810 
-2815 GPLPAAPGCLQQASR
+2815 
-2830 AKEHLS
+2830 
-2836 AHGFAA
+2836 
-2842 PNWHDLAQGARPPP
+2842 
-2856 THEREHGEWAHG
+2856 
-2868 WQFWAARVLENTARQ
+2868 
-2883 QLLNA
+2883 
-2888 STPPDRA
+2888 
-2895 LLRSQ
+2895 
-2900 SGPCA
+2900 
-2905 GRAFTALPTTGDF
+2905 
-2918 HIPPAEFRVL
+2918 
-2928 LLRRLRFDLPFA
+2928 
-2940 ASACRCRGRLDAR
+2940 
-2953 GDHRA
+2953 
-2958 ACPRAGVL
+2958 
-2966 KKRSIPLEKAAAR
+2966 KK
-2979 ICREAGGRVA
+2979 
-2989 ENQLLRD
+2989 
-2996 LNVDGVDPRDGR
+2996 
-3008 KIEVIA
+3008 
-3014 NCLPLWGG
+3014 
-3022 AQLAIDATL
+3022 
-3031 VSPVR
+3031 
-3036 TDGTAQPRAADE
+3036 
-3048 DGVQLEVARGRKE
+3048 
-3061 ATYPELIGSR
+3061 
-3071 RCRLVVLGLEVGG
+3071 
-3084 RWSEEALT
+3084 
-3092 FVRLLARTRAR
+3092 
-3103 SAPQRLRASARA
+3103 
-3115 AYLHRWTGL
+3115 
-3124 AAVAAQRAFAATLLE
+3124 
-3139 LPPHTLAV
+3139 
-3147 DGDEPH
+3147 
-3153 LADLLADARYTETP
+3153 

>member
-1 MADRRPAAAAGSRG
+1 MADRRPAVAAGSRG

-27 RGKHPREGAA
+27 KGKHPRDGAA
-37 AAAASVPDDE
+37 AAATPDDE

-55 EWAGEDWAE
+55 EWAEEDWAE
-64 DDDEESEIPP
+64 DDYEESEIPP

-100 EARFQN
+100 EARFQS

-164 DGIDLVINSLAVFDE
+164 DGIDLVINLLAVFDE

-255 YDFDRLVQAMSYD
+255 YDFDRLVQA
-268 GWHVRDSV
+268 
-276 RRPLLNAGRLV
+276 
-287 EIPTKEAAK
+287 
-296 DEIDSHRAD
+296 D
-305 ILPEDEAEENEDED
+305 IIPEDEAEENEDED

-326 NEACAEE
+326 NEAYAEE

-367 ARQAA
+367 ARQVAA
-372 ADIVSTATE
+372 NIVSTATE

-395 HSWNIYGR
+395 HSWNVYGGS
-403 PIRRFKSTGGISEA
+403 IRRFKSTGGISEA

-423 FEDRLQV
+423 IEALV

-445 KSRVAT
+445 ESRVAT
-451 SDKGLDTLRERAH
+451 SDKGASHVRFQAAPEVRQFSVDSRGAQAARSGAKSSHQVDVIWHVRAPLDVCFLEDSQGFYIVIDAGCQRNVVGYECLGKFLEHTAYLGLSFWEAEEQERFRFGVSRAVSKSVVYFPICLEHVVPLVCRTSVLDVNPKLPFLGSLPLWKLLGLQLDTLGERAH
-464 FTKINLY
+464 FTKINLC

-511 IPEPQWIPEEARSSR
+511 IPEPSGPQRHQPAFPEI
-526 RTVQLTRQNLAINA
+526 VVLKPQNLAINA
-540 WTNLMQLIMNHLS
+540 WTNLMQLIMSHLS

-563 RQNMEMSNRMMGA
+563 RQNLEMSNRMMGT

-623 QLCEKRDVCA
+623 QLCKKRDACA
-633 HPATR
+633 HPTPR

-664 VMVKRGAWKR
+664 VASPAPGTEMVKRGAWKR

-722 LPDHRYL
+722 LPDYLYL

-743 CAGTARPTRLASRF
+743 CAG
-757 ELRASPSAD
+757 
-766 IEDGWDLST
+766 
-775 TRGAQRW
+775 AQRW
-782 KDQILKDKPLYV
+782 KDQIQKDKPLYV

-826 RRLIDLIKWTIK
+826 RRLIDLIKWTIE

-885 TGLPIRKAYRWF
+885 TGLPIRKAHRWF
-897 SNSPPVLAALSRRCP
+897 SNSPPALAALSRRCP

-918 GGHLHDPIENS
+918 GGHLHDQIENS

-944 AMLYAIQQVAAQRNP
+944 AMLHAIQQVAAQRNP

-970 EWEVAY
+970 EWEAAY

-991 DPTRWE
+991 DPTRWG

-1012 RGGNKAMHYLSKS
+1012 RGGNKATHYLSRS
-1025 SALWRQ
+1025 STLWRQ
-1031 ISQLVPWDLTMIQLA
+1031 ISQLVPWDLTMIQLV
-1046 KAAKQ
+1046 KTAKQ

-1095 ADLAVFSFGYA
+1095 ADLAVFFFGYA

-1214 CARALRCPACLRR
+1214 CAGALRCPACLRR

-1236 QIPRVGLFNDLVKGD
+1236 PIPRVGLFNDLVKGD
-1251 LFYVMTHDG
+1251 LFYVMTHDGTTHALLGLVDKATRLHVVCRIASREPG

-1356 SVRRAGRAAYA
+1356 SVRRAGRTAYA

-1435 YDFLSGQRAAAWGE
+1435 YDFLSGQRVAAWGE

-1462 YRPGIFCFWDSG
+1462 HRPGIFCFWDSG

-1483 AWLRIGHRTVQVA
+1483 AWLRIGHRAVQVA
-1496 REHIRPAVGFEGW
+1496 REHIRPAIGFEGW
-1509 TPSEEDLKELKTA
+1509 TPSEEDLEELKTA

-1535 EPRVEP
+1535 EP
-1541 KAKLQSPLRPFRGRH
+1541 KAKLQSPLRPFRGQH

-1571 KLPHIPGSPSP
+1571 PRRGKLPNIPGSPSP

-1589 SDEMEFITPDGW
+1589 SGEMEFITPDGW

-1653 CMTYHELS
+1653 YMTSHELS

-1703 AEYPEDQFMEYECQN
+1703 AEYPEDQFMEYVKALRKECQN

-1724 VRACSQEEAEQVRRD
+1724 VRACSQEEAEQVRND
-1739 PHLRKRCIRSRVCYR
+1739 PHRRKRCIRSRVCYR

-1759 FPPLKAKARPV
+1759 LPPLKAKARPA

-1800 AVSNDWRVGTGDAES
+1800 AVSNDWRVGTRDAES

-1859 QSTAPYLWY
+1859 QSTAPYLRY
-1868 KHVVTTFLALGS
+1868 KHVVTTFLALGG
-1880 KLHSLDS
+1880 KLHS
-1887 ALFLF
+1887 
-1892 DFTPIEKAIKWRGW
+1892 
-1906 QWDNFVFLGEEYQR
+1906 
-1920 LRQGPYSGSLFVHQA
+1920 PYSGSLFVHQA

-2091 QDLGVDYAS
+2091 QDLGVDNAS

-2124 ITVTDCKSLC
+2124 ITVTDCKSLY

-2173 IADGMTKF
+2173 IADGMTKEDPKLRENLTEF

-2190 ESIACEELTGRET
+2190 ESIACEELT
-2203 AALPLRT
+2203 
-2210 ARANRV
+2210 
-2216 GRQGRQGHRR
+2216 
-2226 VVEMAP
+2226 
-2232 TAAEQRQPGRFAGW
+2232 
-2246 PPLAGPLRER
+2246 
-2256 TNSRVYVPLLLAAA
+2256 
-2270 GLLDQQ
+2270 
-2276 EAAGWSA
+2276 
-2283 HPLTHDWW
+2283 
-2291 QPTVEAL
+2291 
-2298 QQADAV
+2298 
-2304 PAETFA
+2304 
-2310 QGLEFAGASPGAIY
+2310 
-2324 AVIAAGG
+2324 
-2331 GARPGH
+2331 
-2337 VHLPPVARAL
+2337 
-2347 ADSAG
+2347 
-2352 YIDNLAQEQLL
+2352 
-2363 ERFTRFEA
+2363 
-2371 GDWAQLLTEAQPGPP
+2371 
-2386 RRPPERD
+2386 
-2393 ANGQSRAPEA
+2393 
-2403 RRGRAPDE
+2403 
-2411 NEELRSRC
+2411 
-2419 GRARELI
+2419 
-2426 RLGEV
+2426 
-2431 SAARQ
+2431 
-2436 ALTASAVAPGT
+2436 
-2447 QATLDELRDPARRLQ
+2447 
-2462 QPREQLSERAARAPP
+2462 
-2477 QGLAS
+2477 
-2482 LEPDRLLTN
+2482 
-2491 VRRSRR
+2491 
-2497 GAAPGP
+2497 
-2503 SGMTGEHL
+2503 
-2511 QTLLDDE
+2511 
-2518 HCCDLLHHAATLLA
+2518 
-2532 RAQIPGPVAEALRL
+2532 
-2546 GRLTALRKSNG
+2546 
-2557 RVRGIVTGD
+2557 
-2566 VFRRLVARTLAQQVG
+2566 
-2581 EEVEQATAPFQF
+2581 
-2593 ALSTRAGTECVAHL
+2593 
-2607 VQTLTQGDPAATVVS
+2607 
-2622 IDGIVWNR
+2622 
-2630 GGQEPLGIR
+2630 
-2639 ELGSAADRVWVGGAD
+2639 
-2654 TPPEAQGLVV
+2654 
-2664 LGAPIGHGAFV
+2664 
-2675 AQHLEAILEE
+2675 
-2685 HRRLLARI
+2685 
-2693 PHVGDLQSSWLLL
+2693 
-2706 SMCANPRANF
+2706 
-2716 FLRALAPEDTA
+2716 
-2727 AFAAAHDDN
+2727 
-2736 LANALADL
+2736 
-2744 LELPQEAVAEGTSA
+2744 
-2758 RQRCQLPLCMGGLG
+2758 
-2772 LRSASRTAPAAWWAS
+2772 
-2787 WADCAQML
+2787 
-2795 RERCPELTNQICAAL
+2795 
-2810 SELDR
+2810 
-2815 GPLPAAPGCLQQASR
+2815 
-2830 AKEHLS
+2830 
-2836 AHGFAA
+2836 
-2842 PNWHDLAQGARPPP
+2842 
-2856 THEREHGEWAHG
+2856 
-2868 WQFWAARVLENTARQ
+2868 
-2883 QLLNA
+2883 
-2888 STPPDRA
+2888 
-2895 LLRSQ
+2895 
-2900 SGPCA
+2900 
-2905 GRAFTALPTTGDF
+2905 
-2918 HIPPAEFRVL
+2918 
-2928 LLRRLRFDLPFA
+2928 
-2940 ASACRCRGRLDAR
+2940 
-2953 GDHRA
+2953 
-2958 ACPRAGVL
+2958 
-2966 KKRSIPLEKAAAR
+2966 
-2979 ICREAGGRVA
+2979 
-2989 ENQLLRD
+2989 
-2996 LNVDGVDPRDGR
+2996 
-3008 KIEVIA
+3008 
-3014 NCLPLWGG
+3014 
-3022 AQLAIDATL
+3022 
-3031 VSPVR
+3031 
-3036 TDGTAQPRAADE
+3036 
-3048 DGVQLEVARGRKE
+3048 
-3061 ATYPELIGSR
+3061 
-3071 RCRLVVLGLEVGG
+3071 
-3084 RWSEEALT
+3084 
-3092 FVRLLARTRAR
+3092 
-3103 SAPQRLRASARA
+3103 
-3115 AYLHRWTGL
+3115 
-3124 AAVAAQRAFAATLLE
+3124 
-3139 LPPHTLAV
+3139 
-3147 DGDEPH
+3147 
-3153 LADLLADARYTETP
+3153 

>member
-15 AAAPKKYGDRRY
+15 ATAAPKKYGDRRY

-255 YDFDRLVQAMSYD
+255 YDFDRLVQA
-268 GWHVRDSV
+268 
-276 RRPLLNAGRLV
+276 
-287 EIPTKEAAK
+287 
-296 DEIDSHRAD
+296 D
-305 ILPEDEAEENEDED
+305 IIPEDEAEENEDED

-326 NEACAEE
+326 NEAYAEE

-451 SDKGLDTLRERAH
+451 SDKGASHVRFQATPEVRQFSVDSRGAQAARSGTKSSHQVDVIWHVRTPLDVCFLEDSQGFYIVIDTGCQRNVVGYECLGKFLEHIAYLGLSFWEAEEQERLRFGVSRAVSKSVVYFPICLEHVVPLVCRTSVLDVNPKLPFLGSLPMRKLLGLQLDTLGERAH
-464 FTKINLY
+464 FTKINLC

-493 VGFPREPE
+493 VGFPRGPE

-511 IPEPQWIPEEARSSR
+511 IPEPQWIPEAPACVSGESCAQAESQPMQFSR
-526 RTVQLTRQNLAINA
+526 AALCALTSTHRGLRQPREVLPSVPDGCNLTDATPVFESILVQLTRQNLAINA

-563 RQNMEMSNRMMGA
+563 RQNTEMSNRMMGA

-633 HPATR
+633 HPTTR

-654 RWKSVNGKWI
+654 RWKSVNGKSCFNNAESPGQ
-664 VMVKRGAWKR
+664 VFGELEPGSYADQGGAKVTLGAASPASGTEMVKRGAWKR

-722 LPDHRYL
+722 LPDHRHL

-885 TGLPIRKAYRWF
+885 TGLPIRKAHRWF
-897 SNSPPVLAALSRRCP
+897 SNSPPALAALSRRCP

-918 GGHLHDPIENS
+918 GGHLHDQIENS

-944 AMLYAIQQVAAQRNP
+944 AMLHAIQQVAAQRNP
-959 SRFADMPVAAT
+959 SRLADMPVAATEWEVAYNHAGPIEVLFASPEKDPTRWEAVMQGVRQIVGGSASRARPVSGGHLHDQIENSKWTKASGEYTDEMAHAMLHAIQQVAAQRNPSRLADMPVAAT

-1046 KAAKQ
+1046 KSAKQ

-1095 ADLAVFSFGYA
+1095 ADLAVFFFGYA

-1182 LVARMHCNLG
+1182 PVARMHCNLG

-1356 SVRRAGRAAYA
+1356 SVRRAGRTAYA

-1390 HNCTQDEMLAYGERC
+1390 HNCTQDEMLAYGGRC

-1435 YDFLSGQRAAAWGE
+1435 YDFLSGQRVAAWGE

-1529 RAVPGV
+1529 GQGDASPERYPASSPESSRRRSSRARCALSVAGTASV
-1535 EPRVEP
+1535 WTSQNTRALCDAHAEEISTSYPRVVRSSTTIERFGTFDGYRTTTGDPRVLEP
-1541 KAKLQSPLRPFRGRH
+1541 G
-1556 RLSLDQSEHESALRR
+1556 
-1571 KLPHIPGSPSP
+1571 G
-1582 AAFVSNE
+1582 
-1589 SDEMEFITPDGW
+1589 
-1601 DGVEEPVLLRTRVF
+1601 
-1615 SSLAEVQEAYEAHL
+1615 VQEAYEAHL

-1653 CMTYHELS
+1653 YMTYHELS

-1703 AEYPEDQFMEYECQN
+1703 AEYPEDQFMEYV
-1718 WDTWKS
+1718 KS
-1724 VRACSQEEAEQVRRD
+1724 QGLAQGVPELG
-1739 PHLRKRCIRSRVCYR
+1739 HLE
-1754 DKNLG
+1754 
-1759 FPPLKAKARPV
+1759 AKARPV

-1887 ALFLF
+1887 ALFLWFFPNNELACAVGMHVDDALAAHHPKF

-2057 EVILTGPTSCTLL
+2057 KVILTGPTSCTLL

-2100 YLSKFLSEM
+2100 HLSKFLSEM

-2124 ITVTDCKSLC
+2124 ITVTDCKSLH

-2143 LSEKRTVID
+2143 LSEKRTVFD

-2173 IADGMTKF
+2173 IADGMTKEDPKLRENLTKF

-2190 ESIACEELTGRET
+2190 ESIACEELTG
-2203 AALPLRT
+2203 
-2210 ARANRV
+2210 
-2216 GRQGRQGHRR
+2216 
-2226 VVEMAP
+2226 
-2232 TAAEQRQPGRFAGW
+2232 
-2246 PPLAGPLRER
+2246 
-2256 TNSRVYVPLLLAAA
+2256 
-2270 GLLDQQ
+2270 
-2276 EAAGWSA
+2276 
-2283 HPLTHDWW
+2283 
-2291 QPTVEAL
+2291 
-2298 QQADAV
+2298 
-2304 PAETFA
+2304 
-2310 QGLEFAGASPGAIY
+2310 
-2324 AVIAAGG
+2324 
-2331 GARPGH
+2331 
-2337 VHLPPVARAL
+2337 
-2347 ADSAG
+2347 
-2352 YIDNLAQEQLL
+2352 
-2363 ERFTRFEA
+2363 
-2371 GDWAQLLTEAQPGPP
+2371 GD
-2386 RRPPERD
+2386 
-2393 ANGQSRAPEA
+2393 GQ
-2403 RRGRAPDE
+2403 
-2411 NEELRSRC
+2411 
-2419 GRARELI
+2419 
-2426 RLGEV
+2426 
-2431 SAARQ
+2431 
-2436 ALTASAVAPGT
+2436 
-2447 QATLDELRDPARRLQ
+2447 
-2462 QPREQLSERAARAPP
+2462 
-2477 QGLAS
+2477 
-2482 LEPDRLLTN
+2482 
-2491 VRRSRR
+2491 
-2497 GAAPGP
+2497 
-2503 SGMTGEHL
+2503 
-2511 QTLLDDE
+2511 
-2518 HCCDLLHHAATLLA
+2518 
-2532 RAQIPGPVAEALRL
+2532 
-2546 GRLTALRKSNG
+2546 
-2557 RVRGIVTGD
+2557 
-2566 VFRRLVARTLAQQVG
+2566 
-2581 EEVEQATAPFQF
+2581 
-2593 ALSTRAGTECVAHL
+2593 
-2607 VQTLTQGDPAATVVS
+2607 VQ
-2622 IDGIVWNR
+2622 
-2630 GGQEPLGIR
+2630 
-2639 ELGSAADRVWVGGAD
+2639 
-2654 TPPEAQGLVV
+2654 
-2664 LGAPIGHGAFV
+2664 
-2675 AQHLEAILEE
+2675 
-2685 HRRLLARI
+2685 
-2693 PHVGDLQSSWLLL
+2693 
-2706 SMCANPRANF
+2706 
-2716 FLRALAPEDTA
+2716 
-2727 AFAAAHDDN
+2727 
-2736 LANALADL
+2736 
-2744 LELPQEAVAEGTSA
+2744 
-2758 RQRCQLPLCMGGLG
+2758 
-2772 LRSASRTAPAAWWAS
+2772 
-2787 WADCAQML
+2787 
-2795 RERCPELTNQICAAL
+2795 
-2810 SELDR
+2810 
-2815 GPLPAAPGCLQQASR
+2815 
-2830 AKEHLS
+2830 
-2836 AHGFAA
+2836 
-2842 PNWHDLAQGARPPP
+2842 
-2856 THEREHGEWAHG
+2856 
-2868 WQFWAARVLENTARQ
+2868 
-2883 QLLNA
+2883 
-2888 STPPDRA
+2888 
-2895 LLRSQ
+2895 
-2900 SGPCA
+2900 
-2905 GRAFTALPTTGDF
+2905 
-2918 HIPPAEFRVL
+2918 
-2928 LLRRLRFDLPFA
+2928 
-2940 ASACRCRGRLDAR
+2940 
-2953 GDHRA
+2953 
-2958 ACPRAGVL
+2958 
-2966 KKRSIPLEKAAAR
+2966 KK
-2979 ICREAGGRVA
+2979 
-2989 ENQLLRD
+2989 
-2996 LNVDGVDPRDGR
+2996 
-3008 KIEVIA
+3008 
-3014 NCLPLWGG
+3014 
-3022 AQLAIDATL
+3022 
-3031 VSPVR
+3031 
-3036 TDGTAQPRAADE
+3036 
-3048 DGVQLEVARGRKE
+3048 
-3061 ATYPELIGSR
+3061 
-3071 RCRLVVLGLEVGG
+3071 
-3084 RWSEEALT
+3084 
-3092 FVRLLARTRAR
+3092 
-3103 SAPQRLRASARA
+3103 
-3115 AYLHRWTGL
+3115 
-3124 AAVAAQRAFAATLLE
+3124 
-3139 LPPHTLAV
+3139 
-3147 DGDEPH
+3147 
-3153 LADLLADARYTETP
+3153 